1 MILILYLSNLGTL
14 TTSKLHRRGPE
25 YFSNVSVNG
34 DLRLSK
40 LDFKGY
46 GSNVKKFRN
55 ENAFSQYSNK
65 PLKNKLNLHTYYP
78 RHINAVDE
86 KNINDFDYDIEM
98 QGRSI
103 EEAIEDVIILP
114 ELIQNSSKR
123 YGTYQRSHYHDIVP
137 KTYHPAN
144 YNNYH
149 NLEYN
154 SAGSS
159 MNNGGNRGSL
169 MEPLFLMATLS
180 FITFLVN
187 SILGLLEKIRMPV
200 VRARLDTIN
209 SEFTF
214 NDFNE
219 IVNFLNQTFIN

>member
-14 TTSKLHRRGPE
+14 TTSKLHRRVPE
-25 YFSNVSVNG
+25 YFSNASVND
-34 DLRLSK
+34 DLRHST
-40 LDFKGY
+40 LDFEGY
-46 GSNVKKFRN
+46 GPNVKKFRN
-55 ENAFSQYSNK
+55 ENALSQYSDK
-65 PLKNKLNLHTYYP
+65 LFKNQLNMHTYYP

-86 KNINDFDYDIEM
+86 KSFNDFDYDIEM
-98 QGRSI
+98 QGSSI
-103 EEAIEDVIILP
+103 EEAIEDVIIMP

-123 YGTYQRSHYHDIVP
+123 YGTYQRSHYHETVP
-137 KTYHPAN
+137 ETYHPAN
-144 YNNYH
+144 YKNYH

-154 SAGSS
+154 SGGSS

-200 VRARLDTIN
+200 VRARLNSIN